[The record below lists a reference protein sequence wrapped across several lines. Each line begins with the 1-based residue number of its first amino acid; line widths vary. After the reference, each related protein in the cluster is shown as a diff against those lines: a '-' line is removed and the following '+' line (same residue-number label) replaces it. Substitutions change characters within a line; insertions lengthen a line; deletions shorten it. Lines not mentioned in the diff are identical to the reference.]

1 MMMPSIFGENLFD
14 DFMDF
19 PFSKEFEKNFFG
31 NKNPLYG
38 KHAKNMM
45 KTDVRETENGYEVDI
60 DLPGFKKEEITAK
73 LDNGYLI
80 ISASKGLDKE
90 KQDKDGHYIR
100 RERYAGSMS
109 RSFYIGERVTE
120 NDVKAKY
127 EDGILRLSIPKKEPK
142 KVEDKKYI
150 SIEG

>member
-60 DLPGFKKEEITAK
+60 DLPGFKKDEITAK
-73 LDNGYLI
+73 LDNGYLT
-80 ISASKGLDKE
+80 ISASKGLDKD
-90 KQDKDGHYIR
+90 KKDKDGHYIR

-109 RSFYIGERVTE
+109 RSFFIGEGITE

-127 EDGILRLSIPKKEPK
+127 EDGILRLSIPKKEPN

>member
-73 LDNGYLI
+73 LDNGYLT

-109 RSFYIGERVTE
+109 RSFYIGEGVTE

>member
-45 KTDVRETENGYEVDI
+45 KTDVRETGNGYEVDI
-60 DLPGFKKEEITAK
+60 DLPGFKKDEITAK
-73 LDNGYLI
+73 LDNGYLT

-90 KQDKDGHYIR
+90 KKDKDGHYIR

-109 RSFYIGERVTE
+109 RSFFIGEGITE

-127 EDGILRLSIPKKEPK
+127 EDGILRLSIPKKEVK
-142 KVEDKKYI
+142 AVEKPNYI

>member
-1 MMMPSIFGENLFD
+1 
-14 DFMDF
+14 
-19 PFSKEFEKNFFG
+19 
-31 NKNPLYG
+31 
-38 KHAKNMM
+38 M

-60 DLPGFKKEEITAK
+60 DLPGFKKDEITAK
-73 LDNGYLI
+73 LDNGYLT
-80 ISASKGLDKE
+80 ISASKGLDKD
-90 KQDKDGHYIR
+90 KKDKDGHYIR

-109 RSFYIGERVTE
+109 RSFFIGEGITE

-127 EDGILRLSIPKKEPK
+127 EDGILRLSIPKKEPN